1 MQFLNKIKN
10 FILNKN
16 KTMKNVFFKSSATK
30 QTITGCATLKLSTK
44 TEEIKK
50 QIHEEVKTKIKKYI
64 NTPEKLIQ
72 YIQLKG
78 IKVYRI
84 KNAER
89 TLSKFG
95 EEEGF
100 ITPQRGLKAIL
111 LSIVLGKNI
120 EFFSKEFMVFD
131 TGKTDIYI
139 VARALYKYY
148 GFKKNLSGYDY
159 KSQEIFK
166 KIYSKRKQSTAIFE
180 KCSIKDIMACKEA
193 LARDMESIK
202 FTVELSQEYR
212 NAKLALKKLKENGA
226 NV

>member
-10 FILNKN
+10 FIQK
-16 KTMKNVFFKSSATK
+16 KTVSNVFFKSSTTK

-44 TEEIKK
+44 TEELKK
-50 QIHEEVKTKIKKYI
+50 EIHEEVKAKIKKYI
-64 NTPEKLIQ
+64 NTPEKLLQ

-84 KNAER
+84 KNAEKV
-89 TLSKFG
+89 LAKFG

-100 ITPQRGLKAIL
+100 ITPQKGLKSVL
-111 LSIVLGKNI
+111 LSIATGKNI
-120 EFFSKEFMVFD
+120 EFFSKEFMVFEA
-131 TGKTDIYI
+131 GKTDIYTI
-139 VARALYKYY
+139 ARALYKYY

-166 KIYSKRKQSTAIFE
+166 KIYSNRKQSAFE